1 MLADGV
7 GGKNEGVEEGVRMI
21 NTDCVEVKAI
31 RYQVSDQVSDQVRN
45 QVRNEVRNEVWHQVE
60 YQVWAKVWW
69 SGEGN
74 YLSDR
79 IFK

>member
-1 MLADGV
+1 
-7 GGKNEGVEEGVRMI
+7 
-21 NTDCVEVKAI
+21 
-31 RYQVSDQVSDQVRN
+31 
-45 QVRNEVRNEVWHQVE
+45 VRNEVWHQVE

-74 YLSDR
+74 HLSDR